1 MFQTALRRIPATTNT
16 LSQSIRQK
24 ATQPLVINGTTV
36 TIKHCL
42 AVSVVL
48 GTGLLCANNLGLSD
62 ATKTNNYLKVQ
73 EDIET
78 IV

>member
-1 MFQTALRRIPATTNT
+1 MFRTALRRITTTN
-16 LSQSIRQK
+16 IRHK
-24 ATQPLVINGTTV
+24 TTQPLVINGTTIKV
-36 TIKHCL
+36 KHCMV
-42 AVSVVL
+42 AGIVL
-48 GTGLLCANNLGLSD
+48 GTGLLYVNNLGLSD